1 MKLSISRQNVYL
13 ILLSVVLLIGVLLF
27 SFLALIPKGQ
37 EYREQ
42 RLEVKKESIELSRY
56 EDFHAQ
62 TLEALKELQSK
73 NKNIIKA
80 FDNTF
85 NPERFTKQHIGYFQ
99 SLKLSKL
106 TPTDNEDGFNV
117 YEVNTTQKIN
127 SPKSFYDFLDALN
140 KGDWIIGVN
149 FPIHFK
155 RDGEMIQSSFTM
167 RVYANPKDTNTSELN
182 SIK

>member
-13 ILLSVVLLIGVLLF
+13 ILLSIFFLIGVLLF

-42 RLEVKKESIELSRY
+42 RLEVKKENIELSRY
-56 EDFHAQ
+56 EEFHMQ
-62 TLEALKELQSK
+62 TLETLKELQSQ

-99 SLKLSKL
+99 SLTLSPL
-106 TPTDNEDGFNV
+106 TLEEPEDGFSV
-117 YEVNTTQKIN
+117 YEVSTTQKIN
-127 SPKSFYDFLDALN
+127 SPKSFYDFLDAVN
-140 KGDWIIGVN
+140 KGDWIISVN

-155 RDGEMIQSSFTM
+155 REGEMIQSSFTM
-167 RVYANPKDTNTSELN
+167 RVYANPPKSKSKDSNATE
-182 SIK
+182 